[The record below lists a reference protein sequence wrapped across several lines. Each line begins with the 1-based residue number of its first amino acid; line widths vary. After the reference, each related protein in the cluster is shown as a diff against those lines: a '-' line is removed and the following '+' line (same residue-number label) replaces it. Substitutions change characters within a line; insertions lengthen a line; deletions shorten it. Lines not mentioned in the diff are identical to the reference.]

1 MMDWVLGIALAA
13 QPQPSAQT
21 ASLNPHATELFDRDP
36 VLRDWAVRR
45 FDSNRDGWLTL
56 YEAQPAVARFKQIA
70 DADGDGRV
78 TIREYEE
85 AKAFVLARD
94 GGGTQ
99 VVVIR

>member
-1 MMDWVLGIALAA
+1 MMEWVLGIALAA
-13 QPQPSAQT
+13 QPQQSAQP

-56 YEAQPAVARFKQIA
+56 YEAQPALARFKEMA

-78 TIREYEE
+78 TVREFQE

-94 GGGTQ
+94 SSGSQ